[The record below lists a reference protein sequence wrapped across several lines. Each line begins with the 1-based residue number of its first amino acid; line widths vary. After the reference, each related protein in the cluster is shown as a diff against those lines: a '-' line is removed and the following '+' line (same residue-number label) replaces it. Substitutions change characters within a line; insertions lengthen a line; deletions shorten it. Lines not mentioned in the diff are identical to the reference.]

1 MSQKPA
7 KGSDTLVRRLVVEY
21 GHWYVYLYL
30 TDENGRLLDEDVFKQ
45 PFRLDRK
52 DAADEAQDGYHN
64 MYQWILDTTVF
75 SASNPE
81 KPPDSKKPKESDDA

>member
-1 MSQKPA
+1 MAGKDTTP
-7 KGSDTLVRRLVVEY
+7 SDTVIRRLVVEY

-30 TDENGRLLDEDVFKQ
+30 TDGTGKVIDEDVFRQ

-52 DAADEAQDGYHN
+52 DASEEAHDGYQN

-75 SASNPE
+75 SASNDGN
-81 KPPDSKKPKESDDA
+81 PPNSK